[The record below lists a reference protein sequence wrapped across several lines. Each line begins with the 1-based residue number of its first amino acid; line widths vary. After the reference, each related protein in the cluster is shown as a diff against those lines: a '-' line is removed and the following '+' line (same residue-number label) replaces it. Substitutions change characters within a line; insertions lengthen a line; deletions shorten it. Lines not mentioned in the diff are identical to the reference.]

1 VPGVKKQFALI
12 GILFAAAVAFADAAA
27 WKPIENRQHLFGYR
41 LKEGDRFMQTVV
53 VCKFDPEVEIKPEE
67 RSGSSETLLNVK
79 ALTVGDAPGRI
90 ECVNVPVKPV
100 PKKVLAALKKSALGY
115 SAIPGFP
122 WYSEFGLVSEPENKD
137 GKFPFYYVVGAD
149 GEVLYSGCSAS
160 SAAAAAKR
168 DAAKNAAEDKLLG
181 AFKPTIHTDLTSQL
195 KFGAP
200 IAPVVKKLKALA
212 AAKEASDGKTEA
224 ENILKMLDQS
234 RNYWYK
240 VVARTQDPGM
250 KAVIAGQA
258 VKTFPEYKKAFEAEL
273 QKLLANPIIAK
284 VVKMFQTLYGY
295 KQQPPEKKSDILKAY
310 KLALMGEKAIQKA
323 RKEFGDK
330 MPEAFVTLESLVLE
344 IKTEMEARGVK

>member
-1 VPGVKKQFALI
+1 MKKFFALV
-12 GILFAAAVAFADAAA
+12 GILFVHASAFAAAA

-41 LKEGDRFMQTVV
+41 LNEGDRFMQTVV
-53 VCKFDPEVEIKPEE
+53 VCKFDPDVEIKPEE
-67 RSGSSETLLNVK
+67 RGSSSETLLNVK

-100 PKKVLAALKKSALGY
+100 SKKVLAALKKSALGY

-122 WYSEFGLVSEPENKD
+122 WYSEFGLVTEPENKD

-160 SAAAAAKR
+160 SAASAAKR
-168 DAAKNAAEDKLLG
+168 DAVKNAAEDKLLG
-181 AFKPTIHTDLTSQL
+181 AFKPTIHTDLASQL

-200 IAPVVKKLKALA
+200 VAPVVKKLKALA
-212 AAKEASDGKTEA
+212 ADKEASDGKTEA

-258 VKTFPEYKKAFEAEL
+258 ARTFPEYKRAFETEV
-273 QKLLANPIIAK
+273 QKLLSNPIIAK
-284 VVKMFQTLYGY
+284 VVKMFQTLYAY
-295 KQQPPEKKSDILKAY
+295 KQQLPEKKSEMLKAY

-330 MPEAFVTLESLVLE
+330 LPEAFVTLESLVLE
-344 IKTEMEARGVK
+344 VKTEMEARGVK